1 MTQLMSNPADNG
13 CNDNLVAVL
22 MKKTLW
28 CLLAALYLPA
38 ATTTSAQELEA
49 VQLYSQDELL
59 ALIRTNNHLKRV
71 RADDCQLVRDI
82 EARADIMQLP
92 AYQFL
97 YGDMLAY
104 AVCVPRN
111 VERGWDLMLQAAA
124 QGLPE
129 GLEQVGRYYHIGRF
143 VQPDIDKAIVYL
155 REASALGNLKAQLR
169 LAQILVDGHGS
180 PVDFEQSYRWLH
192 YAITADTA
200 THKQIQQLLAQLAQK
215 MPAKVVA
222 NAKRPV
228 K

>member
-1 MTQLMSNPADNG
+1 MAQLMSTPADKG

-28 CLLAALYLPA
+28 LLLAGFFLPA

-59 ALIRTNNHLKRV
+59 ALIRTNSHLKRV

-192 YAITADTA
+192 HAITADSA
-200 THKQIQQLLAQLAQK
+200 THKQIQQLLAKLAQK

>member
-1 MTQLMSNPADNG
+1 MMI
-13 CNDNLVAVL
+13 
-22 MKKTLW
+22 KTLSLVLA
-28 CLLAALYLPA
+28 LLVLHIPL
-38 ATTTSAQELEA
+38 SQAQELEA
-49 VQLYSQDELL
+49 VQLYTQDELL
-59 ALIRTNNHLKRV
+59 ALIRTNSHLKQV

-111 VERGWDLMLQAAA
+111 VERGWDLMLQAAG

-143 VQPDIDKAIVYL
+143 VQPDMDKAIIYL
-155 REASALGNLKAQLR
+155 REASALGNLNAQLR
-169 LAQILVDGHGS
+169 LAQILAEGHGS

-192 YAITADTA
+192 NAVTADAA
-200 THKQIQQLLAQLAQK
+200 THKQIQQLLAKLAQK
-215 MPAKVVA
+215 MPARVVA

>member
-1 MTQLMSNPADNG
+1 ML
-13 CNDNLVAVL
+13 AVG
-22 MKKTLW
+22 
-28 CLLAALYLPA
+28 LLLPA
-38 ATTTSAQELEA
+38 VAQIQAQELEA

-59 ALIRTNNHLKRV
+59 ALIQTNSHLKRV
-71 RADDCQLVRDI
+71 RDDDCQLVRDI
-82 EARADIMQLP
+82 DARADIMQLP

-155 REASALGNLKAQLR
+155 REAAALGNLKAQLR

-192 YAITADTA
+192 HAITADSA
-200 THKQIQQLLAQLAQK
+200 THKQIQQLLSQLAQK
-215 MPAKVVA
+215 MPARVVA
-222 NAKRPV
+222 NARRAV

>member
-1 MTQLMSNPADNG
+1 MMIKGVYLALAILVGTTPA
-13 CNDNLVAVL
+13 V
-22 MKKTLW
+22 
-28 CLLAALYLPA
+28 
-38 ATTTSAQELEA
+38 AQELEA

-59 ALIRTNNHLKRV
+59 ALIRTNSHLKRV
-71 RADDCQLVRDI
+71 KADDCQLVNDI

-111 VERGWDLMLQAAA
+111 VERGWDLMLQAAG

-155 REASALGNLKAQLR
+155 REASALGNLNAQLR
-169 LAQILVDGHGS
+169 LGRILADGNGS
-180 PVDFEQSYRWLH
+180 PVDFEQTYRWLH
-192 YAITADTA
+192 HAVTADSA
-200 THKQIQQLLAQLAQK
+200 KHKQIQQVLSALAKK
-215 MPAKVVA
+215 MPARVVA
-222 NAKRPV
+222 SAKRPV

>member
-1 MTQLMSNPADNG
+1 
-13 CNDNLVAVL
+13 
-22 MKKTLW
+22 MKKMLSLTLA
-28 CLLAALYLPA
+28 LLLSVAPVAL
-38 ATTTSAQELEA
+38 AQELEA
-49 VQLYSQDELL
+49 IQLYSQDELL
-59 ALIRTNNHLKRV
+59 ALIQTNSHLKRV
-71 RADDCQLVRDI
+71 RTDDCQLVRDI

-111 VERGWDLMLQAAA
+111 VERGWDLMLQSAA

-143 VQPDIDKAIVYL
+143 VQPDLDKAIVYL
-155 REASALGNLKAQLR
+155 REASALGNLNAQLR
-169 LAQILVDGHGS
+169 LAQILVDGYGS

-192 YAITADTA
+192 HAVTADA
-200 THKQIQQLLAQLAQK
+200 AKHKQIQQLLAQLAQK

>member
-1 MTQLMSNPADNG
+1 MKQLWLILSLLGAVP
-13 CNDNLVAVL
+13 VA
-22 MKKTLW
+22 
-28 CLLAALYLPA
+28 
-38 ATTTSAQELEA
+38 AQELEA
-49 VQLYSQDELL
+49 IQLYTQDELL
-59 ALIRTNNHLKRV
+59 ALIQTNSHLKRV
-71 RADDCQLVRDI
+71 LADDCQLVRDI
-82 EARADIMQLP
+82 DARADIMQLP

-155 REASALGNLKAQLR
+155 REAAALGNLKAQLR

-192 YAITADTA
+192 HAITADSA
-200 THKQIQQLLAQLAQK
+200 THKQIQQLLSQLAQK
-215 MPAKVVA
+215 MPARVVA
-222 NAKRPV
+222 NARKPV

>member
-1 MTQLMSNPADNG
+1 MIKPF
-13 CNDNLVAVL
+13 CI
-22 MKKTLW
+22 
-28 CLLAALYLPA
+28 AALLWFSVSSIA
-38 ATTTSAQELEA
+38 AQELEA

-59 ALIRTNNHLKRV
+59 ALIKTNSHLRRV
-71 RADDCQLVRDI
+71 KADDCQLVNDI
-82 EARADIMQLP
+82 EARADIMHLP

-111 VERGWDLMLQAAA
+111 VERGWDLMMQAAE

-143 VQPDIDKAIVYL
+143 VQPDLDKAIVYL
-155 REASALGNLKAQLR
+155 REASALGNLKAQMR
-169 LAQILVDGHGS
+169 LAGILAEGHGS
-180 PVDFEQSYRWLH
+180 PLDYEQSYRWLH
-192 YAITADTA
+192 HAVTADRA
-200 THKQIQQLLAQLAQK
+200 THNKIQQLLAALATK
-215 MPAKVVA
+215 MPARVVA

>member
-1 MTQLMSNPADNG
+1 
-13 CNDNLVAVL
+13 
-22 MKKTLW
+22 MKKMLSLTLA
-28 CLLAALYLPA
+28 LLLSVAPVAL
-38 ATTTSAQELEA
+38 AQELEA
-49 VQLYSQDELL
+49 IQLYSQDELL
-59 ALIRTNNHLKRV
+59 ALIQTNSHLKRV

-111 VERGWDLMLQAAA
+111 VERGWDLMLQSAA

-143 VQPDIDKAIVYL
+143 VQPDLDKAIVYL
-155 REASALGNLKAQLR
+155 REASALGNLNAQLR
-169 LAQILVDGHGS
+169 LAQILVDGYGS

-192 YAITADTA
+192 HAVTADA
-200 THKQIQQLLAQLAQK
+200 AKHKQIQQLLAQLAQK

>member
-1 MTQLMSNPADNG
+1 MIKPFWI
-13 CNDNLVAVL
+13 VL
-22 MKKTLW
+22 LSLALQTL
-28 CLLAALYLPA
+28 
-38 ATTTSAQELEA
+38 TVKAQELDA
-49 VQLYSQDELL
+49 VQLYTQDELL
-59 ALIRTNNHLKRV
+59 TLIRTNSHLQRV
-71 RADDCQLVRDI
+71 RKDDCQLVKDI

-111 VERGWDLMLQAAA
+111 IERGWDLMLQAAE

-129 GLEQVGRYYHIGRF
+129 GLEQVGRYYHTGRF
-143 VQPDIDKAIVYL
+143 VQPDMNKAIIYL

-169 LAQILVDGHGS
+169 LAQILIDGNGS

-192 YAITADTA
+192 HAVTADAA
-200 THKQIQQLLAQLAQK
+200 THKKITQQLAKLAEK
-215 MPAKVVA
+215 MPPKVVA
-222 NAKRPV
+222 NAKRSA

>member
-1 MTQLMSNPADNG
+1 MTQLLSNPADNG

-28 CLLAALYLPA
+28 YLLAALYLPA
-38 ATTTSAQELEA
+38 VTTTSAQELEA

-59 ALIRTNNHLKRV
+59 ALIRTNSHLKRV

-192 YAITADTA
+192 HAITADTA
-200 THKQIQQLLAQLAQK
+200 SHKQIQQLLAQLAQK

>member
-1 MTQLMSNPADNG
+1 MI
-13 CNDNLVAVL
+13 
-22 MKKTLW
+22 KTLG
-28 CLLAALYLPA
+28 LLLTILLLSVPA
-38 ATTTSAQELEA
+38 SQAQELEA
-49 VQLYSQDELL
+49 IQLYSQDELL
-59 ALIRTNNHLKRV
+59 VLIRSNSHLKRV
-71 RADDCQLVRDI
+71 QEDDCQLVRDI
-82 EARADIMQLP
+82 DARADIMKLP

-143 VQPDIDKAIVYL
+143 VQPDIDRAIVYL
-155 REASALGNLKAQLR
+155 REASAMGSLKAQLR
-169 LAQILVDGHGS
+169 LAKILVDGHGS

-192 YAITADTA
+192 NAITADSA
-200 THKQIQQLLAQLAQK
+200 THKQIQQVLSQLAQK
-215 MPAKVVA
+215 MPPRVVA
-222 NAKRPV
+222 NARRPV

>member
-28 CLLAALYLPA
+28 CLLATLYLPA
-38 ATTTSAQELEA
+38 VTTTSAQELEA

-59 ALIRTNNHLKRV
+59 ALIRTNSHLKRV

-192 YAITADTA
+192 HAITADAA

>member
-1 MTQLMSNPADNG
+1 MIKTPWLVLAILMLQTPLTQ
-13 CNDNLVAVL
+13 
-22 MKKTLW
+22 
-28 CLLAALYLPA
+28 
-38 ATTTSAQELEA
+38 AQELEA

-59 ALIRTNNHLKRV
+59 ALIRTNSHLKRV
-71 RADDCQLVRDI
+71 RADECQLVRDI

-111 VERGWDLMLQAAA
+111 VERGWDLMLQAAG

-143 VQPDIDKAIVYL
+143 VQPDVDKAIVYL
-155 REASALGNLKAQLR
+155 REAAALGNLKAQLR

-192 YAITADTA
+192 YAITADNA
-200 THKQIQQLLAQLAQK
+200 THKQIQQLLSQLAQK
-215 MPAKVVA
+215 MPARVVA
-222 NAKRPV
+222 NARRPV

>member
-1 MTQLMSNPADNG
+1 MMIKIFALP
-13 CNDNLVAVL
+13 LVL
-22 MKKTLW
+22 L
-28 CLLAALYLPA
+28 LLAPA
-38 ATTTSAQELEA
+38 QAQELEA
-49 VQLYSQDELL
+49 IQLYSQDELL
-59 ALIRTNNHLKRV
+59 TLIRSNSHLKRV

-104 AVCVPRN
+104 AICVPRN
-111 VERGWDLMLQAAA
+111 VERGWDLMLQAAE

-143 VQPDIDKAIVYL
+143 VQKDIDKAIVYL
-155 REASALGNLKAQLR
+155 REASALGNLNAQLR
-169 LAQILVDGHGS
+169 LAQLLADGHGS

-192 YAITADTA
+192 HAVTANA
-200 THKQIQQLLAQLAQK
+200 GKHKQIQQVLARLAKK
-215 MPAKVVA
+215 MPARVIAK
-222 NAKRPV
+222 AKRPV